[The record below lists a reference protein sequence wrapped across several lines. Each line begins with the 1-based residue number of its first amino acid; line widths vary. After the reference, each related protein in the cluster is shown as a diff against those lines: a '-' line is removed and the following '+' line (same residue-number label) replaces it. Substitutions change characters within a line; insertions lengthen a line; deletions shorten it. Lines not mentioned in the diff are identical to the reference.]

1 MTTTS
6 NVTMKGL
13 ALGLMAGLVAGGG
26 VAWLVLRRPAPAV
39 AAPAAAPAKKM
50 YQCPMHPQILQ
61 DHPGSCP
68 ICGMDL
74 VPMDG
79 EGGASDVEGQA
90 TVTLSPERQQLMGL
104 RFAEVAEGP
113 MGGAWRAPGRVI
125 ADETRVRKVA
135 LKVEGYLEHLRAD
148 FVGKPVRAGEPL
160 FDYFSHDLLAAQK
173 EFALALRNRA
183 ALGEGMVE
191 AARQRLRVLD
201 VPEATV
207 AALEA
212 GGAPQRTQAYL
223 SPVTGIVTAKAVV
236 EGQRLPAGETAM
248 EVTDLGVVW
257 VAVDLFEADALRV
270 KVGQG
275 ATFEVPALGR
285 NFRGQVAFLDA
296 GLNPQTRTLRARI
309 TLPNP
314 GMALKPEMLGEVSFQ
329 ASPRKALTVPVDAV
343 LDSGQRKLVFVDL
356 GQGRLMPKEVTL
368 GERGGEAVEVKSG
381 LMKGERVVRGAT
393 FLVDSE
399 SRLKAVLQRMADPG
413 HAGH

>member
-6 NVTMKGL
+6 NVTTKGL

-26 VAWLVLRRPAPAV
+26 LMWALLRRPAAPPPAAQ
-39 AAPAAAPAKKM
+39 AAPKKQM

-74 VPMDG
+74 VAMEG
-79 EGGASDVEGQA
+79 EGAASEVSGQA

-113 MGGAWRAPGRVI
+113 LGGAWRAPGRVTV
-125 ADETRVRKVA
+125 DETRVRKVA
-135 LKVEGYLEHLRAD
+135 LKVEAYVERLHAD
-148 FVGKPVRAGEPL
+148 FVGKPVRTGEPL
-160 FDYFSHDLLAAQK
+160 LEYFSHDLLAAQK
-173 EFALALRNRA
+173 EYALALRNRA

-191 AARQRLRVLD
+191 ASRQRLRVLD
-201 VPEATV
+201 VPERAV
-207 AALEA
+207 AALEQ
-212 GGAPQRTQAYL
+212 GGAPQRTQSYL

-236 EGQRLPAGETAM
+236 EGQRLPAGETAL

-257 VAVDLFEADALRV
+257 VAVDLFEADAPRI

-275 ATFEVPALGR
+275 AAFTVPALGR
-285 NFRGQVAFLDA
+285 SFHGQVAFLDA

-314 GMALKPEMLGEVSFQ
+314 GMVLKPEMLGEVTFE
-329 ASPRKALTVPVDAV
+329 APPRKALSVPVDAV
-343 LDSGQRKLVFVDL
+343 LDSGQRRIVFVDL
-356 GQGRLMPKEVTL
+356 GQGRLQPKEITV
-368 GERGGEAVEVKSG
+368 GERSGDVVEVTSG
-381 LMKGERVVRGAT
+381 LMAGERVVRGAT

-399 SRLKAVLQRMADPG
+399 SRLKAVLQRMTESG

>member
-1 MTTTS
+1 MKTPANS
-6 NVTMKGL
+6 TMKGL
-13 ALGLMAGLVAGGG
+13 AMGLVAGLVAGGG
-26 VAWLVLRRPAPAV
+26 VAWALLRKPTVAPT
-39 AAPAAAPAKKM
+39 AAAPAPTKKM

-74 VPMDG
+74 VLMEG
-79 EGGASDVEGQA
+79 EGGSSEVEGQA

-113 MGGAWRAPGRVI
+113 MGGGWRAPGRVT

-135 LKVEGYLEHLRAD
+135 LKVEGYLERLRAD

-160 FDYFSHDLLAAQK
+160 FEYFSHDLLAAQK

-191 AARQRLRVLD
+191 ASRQRLRVLD
-201 VPEATV
+201 VPEAAI

-212 GGAPQRTQAYL
+212 GGAPQRTQTYL
-223 SPVTGIVTAKAVV
+223 SPVTGIVTAKSVV

-257 VAVDLFEADALRV
+257 VAVDLFEADAPRV

-275 ATFEVPALGR
+275 ASFNVPALGR
-285 NFRGQVAFLDA
+285 SFRGQVAFLDA
-296 GLNPQTRTLRARI
+296 GLNAQTRTLRARI
-309 TLPNP
+309 TLANP
-314 GMALKPEMLGEVSFQ
+314 GMALKPEMLGEVSFE
-329 ASPRKALTVPVDAV
+329 APARKALTVPVDAV
-343 LDSGQRKLVFVDL
+343 LDSGKRRLVFVDL
-356 GQGRLMPKEVTL
+356 GQGRLMPKVVEL
-368 GERGGEAVEVKSG
+368 GERGSESVEVRSG
-381 LMKGERVVRGAT
+381 LMAGERVVRGAT

-399 SRLKAVLQRMADPG
+399 SRLKAVLQRMTDPG